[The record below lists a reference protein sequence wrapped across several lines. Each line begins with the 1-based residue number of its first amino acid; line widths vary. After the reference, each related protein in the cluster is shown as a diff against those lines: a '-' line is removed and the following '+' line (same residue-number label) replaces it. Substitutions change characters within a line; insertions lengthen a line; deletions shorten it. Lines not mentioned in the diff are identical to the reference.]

1 MALYH
6 GRFIYSAFTMPFFKR
21 MLGKK
26 LVAKDIESVDP
37 EFYSSLVG
45 TYFKLL
51 NHNYLII
58 NYYPKGLAP

>member
-1 MALYH
+1 
-6 GRFIYSAFTMPFFKR
+6 MPFFKR